1 MRRHLF
7 ALLFVASSSLALGFI
22 VTACGGGSLSLP
34 EYFRQVVGTSNE
46 MDDRFAALGIEVV
59 SEEELD
65 LEAGVIEANRIF
77 YNAALPIQRDFADA
91 LADIDPPAD
100 VEDAHKEI
108 VDATAELVQVYQ
120 DVADRLADVG
130 SASEL
135 DELFDE
141 PELETASYRFAQAC
155 FQLQGIAD
163 ANGIDVDLEC

>member
-1 MRRHLF
+1 MMLHLRLLLPIG
-7 ALLFVASSSLALGFI
+7 ALLVALGAI
-22 VTACGGGSLSLP
+22 ASACGGGNLSLP
-34 EYFRQVVGTSNE
+34 EYFRQVEGTSNE